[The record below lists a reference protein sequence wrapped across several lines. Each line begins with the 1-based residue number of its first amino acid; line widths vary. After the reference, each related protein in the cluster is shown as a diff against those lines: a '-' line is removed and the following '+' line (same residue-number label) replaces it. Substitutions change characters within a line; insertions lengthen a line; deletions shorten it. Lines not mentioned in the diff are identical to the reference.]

1 MRQIGLDVTIRGP
14 PGASAFPLGCRAR
27 AFPRGR
33 LARCLCGLH
42 APGRRPREEMQAQGC
57 RVHLTGISV
66 CLVPRGSR
74 TGPRL
79 RCISNVLSNLFVIC
93 LAIKASDGESNR
105 PWRCR
110 TQSQHRVP
118 RPRELAVPWC
128 TAHSAG
134 PRGFHAGVR
143 GERALLRVRASGEPR
158 GAACIRRSLPTS
170 EGEVRAP
177 RFPGRGR

>member
-42 APGRRPREEMQAQGC
+42 APDGVPPRRCRPRGAGSTSLASAFASSPGAAGQA
-57 RVHLTGISV
+57 
-66 CLVPRGSR
+66 
-74 TGPRL
+74 PRL
-79 RCISNVLSNLFVIC
+79 CCISNVSSNLFVIR
-93 LAIKASDGESNR
+93 LAIKASDGEPNR

-134 PRGFHAGVR
+134 PRGFHAGVQ

-177 RFPGRGR
+177 RFPGRGC